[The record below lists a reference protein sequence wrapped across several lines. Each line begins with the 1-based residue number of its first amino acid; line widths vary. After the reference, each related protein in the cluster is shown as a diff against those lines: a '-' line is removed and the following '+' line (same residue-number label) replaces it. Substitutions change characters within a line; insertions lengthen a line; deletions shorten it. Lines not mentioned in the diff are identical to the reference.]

1 MGNNYHKNS
10 SRKTHFQVSWSFPVR
25 ITKKGRRFILLFV
38 IILFGGLFFLLLPKP
53 SFNDPVCTVLLSE
66 DGSLLA
72 ATISDDEQYRFPQN
86 HDIPYRFEQCII
98 TFEDQYFYRHPGIN
112 PFSIA
117 RAAWTNIK
125 ARRIVQGGSTISM
138 QTVRLSRKGK
148 PRSFYEKF
156 VEAFLTLRLEVSSN
170 KKEILSLYAS
180 NAPFGGNVV
189 GVDAAAWRY
198 YGRSPHDLSWA
209 ESAALAVLPNAPSLV
224 HPGRNPDALRRKRDI
239 LLKKLY
245 SNGTIDSL
253 TWQLSLT
260 EPLPAEPKPLPRMAP
275 HLLTRVISEG
285 KQGQIIT
292 TTIDPFLQERT
303 IDILNRHHNRLSGN
317 LIRNAAILILDVKT
331 NEAKVYVG
339 NTPGELYG
347 NHVDVITA
355 PRSTGSILKPFLYA
369 SMLHDGQ
376 ILPRTLVPDIPT
388 QIGGYTP
395 RNFHPEYDGAVPA
408 SKAIARSL
416 NIPAVRLLQQFGV
429 ENFRF
434 KLNQLGLTTVT
445 RAAEDYGLSLILG
458 GAEATLWDLAGV
470 YAGMARTLNNYAE
483 YDSRYDL
490 KNYLPPLYEPPA
502 EKASH
507 GILTDHGVLDAAA
520 IYHTFEAMKE
530 VARPDELSGWQ
541 YFTSSRSIAWKTGTS
556 FGHRDAWAIGL
567 NPEYVVAVW
576 VGNASGEGRPDLTGI
591 SAAAPILFDVFGL
604 LPPSSWFEKPFDDMR
619 SVAICRQSGHRA
631 STFCSETDSVLI
643 PVKGLET
650 IACPYHQLVHL
661 NPEKTHRVTDQC
673 VSIDNIVT
681 QSWFVLPPAM
691 EWFYKRKNPFYSE
704 LPPYLQGCNP
714 VNESNPMALLY
725 PRISDARIV
734 IPRDL
739 DGKPTEAVF
748 EAAHREDDATIYWH
762 LNNKYLGQ
770 TQFFHKMALQPGR
783 GHHHLTLVDE
793 EGNFLEVGFNIVN
806 R

>member
-1 MGNNYHKNS
+1 MSFLLGI
-10 SRKTHFQVSWSFPVR
+10 SRK
-25 ITKKGRRFILLFV
+25 RRLLLALLLIFI
-38 IILFGGLFFLLLPKP
+38 FGSLFFLLLPKP
-53 SFNDPVCTVLLSE
+53 AFHDPVCTVLLSE
-66 DGSLLA
+66 DGALMA
-72 ATISDDEQYRFPQN
+72 ATIAEDEQYRFPQN
-86 HDIPYRFEQCII
+86 HAIPYRFEKCIT

-117 RAAWTNIK
+117 RAAWNNIK

-138 QTVRLSRKGK
+138 QTVRLSRKG
-148 PRSFYEKF
+148 RARNFYEKF
-156 VEAFLTLRLEVSSN
+156 VEAFLTLRLEISNN

-189 GVDAAAWRY
+189 GLDAAAWRY
-198 YGRSPHDLSWA
+198 YGRSPNDLSWA

-224 HPGRNPDALRRKRDI
+224 HPGRNPDQLRRKRNI

-245 SNGTIDSL
+245 STGIIDSL
-253 TWQLSLT
+253 TWKLSLS
-260 EPLPAEPKPLPRMAP
+260 EPLPAEPKQLPRIAP
-275 HLLTRVISEG
+275 HLLTRIISEG

-292 TTIDPFLQERT
+292 STIDPYLQERA
-303 IDILNRHHNRLSGN
+303 IDILNRHNKRLSGN
-317 LIRNAAILILDVKT
+317 LIRNAAILILDIET
-331 NEAKVYVG
+331 NETKVYIG
-339 NTPGELYG
+339 NTPGELFG
-347 NHVDVITA
+347 NHVDIITA

-408 SKAIARSL
+408 SRAIARSL
-416 NIPAVRLLQQFGV
+416 NIPAVRLLQQYGV

-445 RAAEDYGLSLILG
+445 RSADDYGLSLILG

-470 YAGMARTLNNYAE
+470 YAGMARTLNNYAK

-490 KNYLPPLYEPPA
+490 RNYHAPRYETHT
-502 EKASH
+502 EKISSV
-507 GILTDHGVLDAAA
+507 ILSDHGVLDAAA
-520 IYHTFEAMKE
+520 IYYTFKAMKE

-567 NPEYVVAVW
+567 NPDYVVAVW
-576 VGNASGEGRPDLTGI
+576 VGNASGEGRPNLTGI

-604 LPPSSWFEKPFDDMR
+604 LPPSVWFEKPFDDMQ

-631 STFCSETDSVLI
+631 SPFCNETDSILI

-661 NPEKTHRVTDQC
+661 NPERTQRVTDQC
-673 VSIDNIVT
+673 VSIDKIIT

-691 EWFYKRKNPFYSE
+691 EWFYKKKNPFYKE
-704 LPPYLQGCNP
+704 LPAYMPGCNP

-725 PRISDARIV
+725 PRISEAQIV

-739 DGKPTEAVF
+739 DGKSTETIF
-748 EAAHREDDATIYWH
+748 EAAHREDDVTIYWH
-762 LNNKYLGQ
+762 LNNEYLGH
-770 TQFFHKMALQPGR
+770 TQYFHKMALQPGK
-783 GHHHLTLVDE
+783 GHHLLTLVDE